1 VQEKIPESAFPFLKT
16 PWELKNILIE
26 KTICSSVNCLMKL
39 LTPVNDYNLKVDIS
53 IENLQVVST
62 DCSGLTSLEI
72 ESVKNALI
80 FVEFANKV
88 KI

>member
-1 VQEKIPESAFPFLKT
+1 
-16 PWELKNILIE
+16 
-26 KTICSSVNCLMKL
+26 MKL

-88 KI
+88 KIEAMLSQNNLGITVVNIV